1 MRFPLPPFRYL
12 LPALLLAFGLAA
24 SWTDYRLNLK
34 SDRQR
39 IFVEVTAQA
48 DSTAKRLAQFC
59 SKALAKGDQAAL
71 RDGLTSWSDEP
82 WLRSAALVDAK
93 GIILADTTDHWTGR
107 PAKESP
113 AASAWKLV
121 RHSEG
126 AAAEKTTRH
135 PDEVVVSTAMPLPA
149 PATAWVLVVF
159 DRTDAVTQANADARH
174 QLLVSGSIMG
184 LLCLGLWAV
193 LHFGVARRLAQLART
208 VKQVG
213 EDELRLIEPLH
224 GSDEVHDLSS
234 AFAKMTSQLI
244 ERERER
250 AALERE
256 VIESTERERRRIG
269 HELHDG
275 IGQHLTAVLMA
286 TNAMTEELH
295 TVEPTL
301 VKRAESVISQLRN
314 TISEVR
320 ALSHG
325 LAPVPLWES
334 GLEHALQ
341 SLAESTS
348 QHTEVRCVF
357 ECEDPVS
364 VENQEIAGNLYRIAQ
379 EAVNNALKHAKA
391 GEIRVGLEVKDGM
404 LVLEIDD
411 DGEGLPEGQRAS
423 EGIGLRV
430 MRHRAYSIGGQ
441 FSIGAAPAGGTRVA
455 VHLPLHPSTSPT
467 A

>member
-1 MRFPLPPFRYL
+1 MPFPLPPFRYL
-12 LPALLLAFGLAA
+12 LPALLLVFGLAA
-24 SWTDYRLNLK
+24 SWMDYRLNLK
-34 SDRQR
+34 SDRKR
-39 IFVEVTAQA
+39 NFEEVSAQA
-48 DSTAKRLAQFC
+48 DITAKRLALLC
-59 SKALAKGDQAAL
+59 SKALAKGDRAAL
-71 RDGLTSWSDEP
+71 RDELTSWSDEP
-82 WLRSAALVDAK
+82 WLTIAALVDDK
-93 GIILADTTDHWTGR
+93 GTILADSADRWTGQL
-107 PAKESP
+107 AKHTP

-121 RHSEG
+121 RHSDGEP
-126 AAAEKTTRH
+126 AEKTTRH
-135 PDEVVVSTAMPLPA
+135 PDEVEVSTAMPLPA
-149 PATAWVLVVF
+149 PATAWLLVVF
-159 DRTDAVTQANADARH
+159 DRTDTVAQASADARR

-193 LHFGVARRLAQLART
+193 LHFGVATRLARLART

-213 EDELRLIEPLH
+213 ETELRPIEPLP
-224 GSDEVHDLSS
+224 GNDEVHDLSN
-234 AFAKMTSQLI
+234 AFAKMATQLM

-250 AALERE
+250 ASLERE

-295 TVEPTL
+295 TVDPTL
-301 VKRAESVISQLRN
+301 VNRAQNVVAQLRD
-314 TISEVR
+314 TIGEVR

-348 QHTEVRCVF
+348 QHTEVRCVL
-357 ECEDPVS
+357 ECEDPVN

-391 GEIRVGLEVKDGM
+391 SEIRVGLELKDGT

-411 DGEGLPEGQRAS
+411 DGEGLPEGRRAS

-430 MRHRAYSIGGQ
+430 MRHRAHSIGGQ

-455 VHLPLHPSTSPT
+455 VHLPMPNL